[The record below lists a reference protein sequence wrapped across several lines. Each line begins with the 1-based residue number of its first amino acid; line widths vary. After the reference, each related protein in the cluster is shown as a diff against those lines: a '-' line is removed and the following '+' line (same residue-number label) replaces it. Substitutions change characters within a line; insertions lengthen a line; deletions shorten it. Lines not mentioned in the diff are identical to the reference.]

1 MRYDTSLDPVMDEV
15 FIPAGYLP
23 IDELTM
29 LQDPRDSQQQGDYNI
44 PPVK

>member
-1 MRYDTSLDPVMDEV
+1 MDEV

-29 LQDPRDSQQQGDYNI
+29 LQDPTNAQQQGDYNI

>member
-1 MRYDTSLDPVMDEV
+1 MRYDTMEGAEMDEI

-29 LQDPRDSQQQGDYNI
+29 LQDPRDAQQQGDYNL